1 MDTGWSISVTNLRQ
15 ANNRLFN
22 HSVHLSRETRA
33 MNEQILSA
41 IRQRL
46 HHRGLDAYIAYTPS
60 NFYYTT
66 GFQSYFLMQWW
77 RMQGTVLAVI
87 PADESLEIGM
97 MIGDFEAKPAQRVS
111 GIRDV
116 RPYRLWPEIRDAEML
131 QEPLESGEAEIPRP
145 AQFDEDEQDE
155 IVRGLLGDRGL
166 LNARIGTDLRYML
179 FNSHR
184 RFSALAPQAEWVD
197 FTNDMYE
204 LRRIKYPFEVERLR
218 RATELS
224 EAGMRFAIE
233 NARPGM
239 TATDVRHRYAMGV
252 AQAAMGD
259 ARYQDY
265 TDYWILPAVGAG
277 VGVGVDSE
285 RDAGLQEG
293 DLIKFDCGTT
303 VGGYRGDG
311 GRTFVYKRA
320 KPAAERLFG
329 VLQEAHDKACAEIR
343 PGVEIGEIFR
353 TAQDYITRNGY
364 PRFRRGHYG
373 HSLGIDTF
381 HEEPPYV
388 SEGDRTLIEEGMV
401 LAIETPAYTTDAGAI
416 MIEDLVHVL
425 PDGIERLHKLPHELG
440 VIS

>member
-1 MDTGWSISVTNLRQ
+1 
-15 ANNRLFN
+15 
-22 HSVHLSRETRA
+22 
-33 MNEQILSA
+33 MNEQVLLA
-41 IRQRL
+41 IRGRL
-46 HHRGLDAYIAYTPS
+46 RERGMDAYIAYTPS
-60 NFYYTT
+60 NVFYAT

-87 PADESLEIGM
+87 PADESIEVGM

-116 RPYRLWPEIRDAEML
+116 RAYRLWPEIRDAEAV
-131 QEPLESGEAEIPRP
+131 QEPLRSGETEAPRP
-145 AQFDEDEQDE
+145 AQFDEGEQDR

-166 LNARIGTDLRYML
+166 LDARIGTDLRYML
-179 FNSHR
+179 FDSYR
-184 RFSALAPQAEWVD
+184 RFSGVAPEVEWVD
-197 FTNDMYE
+197 FTDDMYA
-204 LRRIKYPFEVERLR
+204 LRRIKYPSEVERLR

-224 EAGMRFAIE
+224 EAGMRFAVE
-233 NARPGM
+233 ELRPGM
-239 TATDVRHRYAMGV
+239 TATHVRHRYVMGV
-252 AQAAMGD
+252 ARAAMAD
-259 ARYQDY
+259 PRYQDY
-265 TDYWILPAVGAG
+265 SDDWILPAVGAG
-277 VGVGVDSE
+277 VGIGVDSE

-311 GRTFVYKRA
+311 GRTFVYGKV

-329 VLQEAHDKACAEIR
+329 VLQEAHDRACEAIR
-343 PGVEIGEIFR
+343 PGVEVGEIFR
-353 TAQDYITRNGY
+353 IAQDHITRNGY

-388 SEGDRTLIEEGMV
+388 SEGERTPLQEGMV

-425 PDGIERLHKLPHELG
+425 PNGIERLHKLPHELG

>member
-1 MDTGWSISVTNLRQ
+1 
-15 ANNRLFN
+15 
-22 HSVHLSRETRA
+22 
-33 MNEQILSA
+33 MNEQVISS
-41 IRQRL
+41 IRRRL
-46 HHRGLDAYIAYTPS
+46 HERGLDAYVAYTPS
-60 NFYYTT
+60 NVFYAT

-87 PADESLEIGM
+87 PADESVEVGM
-97 MIGDFEAKPAQRVS
+97 MIGDFEANPARRVS

-116 RPYRLWPEIRDAEML
+116 RAYRLWPEIRDAEAVGV
-131 QEPLESGEAEIPRP
+131 PLRSGETEAPRP
-145 AQFDEDEQDE
+145 AQFDEGEQDE

-166 LNARIGTDLRYML
+166 LGARIGSDLRYML
-179 FNSHR
+179 FDSYR
-184 RFSALAPQAEWVD
+184 RFSAVAPQAQWVD
-197 FTNDMYE
+197 FTDEMYA
-204 LRRIKYPFEVERLR
+204 LRRIKYPSEVERLR

-224 EAGMRFAIE
+224 EAGMRFAVE
-233 NARPGM
+233 DLRPGM
-239 TATDVRHRYAMGV
+239 TATEVRHRYVMGV

-265 TDYWILPAVGAG
+265 SDDWILPAVGAG
-277 VGVGVDSE
+277 VGIGVDSE

-311 GRTFVYKRA
+311 GRTFVYGRV

-329 VLQEAHDKACAEIR
+329 VLQEAHDRACEAIR
-343 PGVEIGEIFR
+343 PGVEVGEIFR
-353 TAQDYITRNGY
+353 IAQDHITTNGY

-388 SEGDRTLIEEGMV
+388 SEGERTPIAEGMV

-425 PDGIERLHKLPHELG
+425 PNGIERLHKLPHELG
-440 VIS
+440 VVS

>member
-1 MDTGWSISVTNLRQ
+1 V
-15 ANNRLFN
+15 
-22 HSVHLSRETRA
+22 
-33 MNEQILSA
+33 NEQVISS
-41 IRQRL
+41 IRRRL
-46 HHRGLDAYIAYTPS
+46 HERGLDAYVAYTPS
-60 NFYYTT
+60 NVFYAT

-77 RMQGTVLAVI
+77 RMQGTVLAII
-87 PADESLEIGM
+87 PADESVEVGM
-97 MIGDFEAKPAQRVS
+97 MIGDFEANPARRVS

-116 RPYRLWPEIRDAEML
+116 RAYRLWPEIRDAEAVGV
-131 QEPLESGEAEIPRP
+131 PLRSGETEAPRP
-145 AQFDEDEQDE
+145 AQFDEGEQDE

-166 LNARIGTDLRYML
+166 LGARIGSDLRYML
-179 FNSHR
+179 FDSYR
-184 RFSALAPQAEWVD
+184 RFSAVAPQAQWVD
-197 FTNDMYE
+197 FTDEMYA
-204 LRRIKYPFEVERLR
+204 LRRIKYPSEVERLR

-224 EAGMRFAIE
+224 EAGMRFAVE
-233 NARPGM
+233 DLRPGM
-239 TATDVRHRYAMGV
+239 TATEVRHRYVIGV

-265 TDYWILPAVGAG
+265 SDDWILPAVGAG
-277 VGVGVDSE
+277 VGIGVDSE

-311 GRTFVYKRA
+311 GRTFVYGRV

-329 VLQEAHDKACAEIR
+329 VLQEAHDRACEAIR
-343 PGVEIGEIFR
+343 PGVEVGGIFR
-353 TAQDYITRNGY
+353 IAQGHITTNGY

-388 SEGDRTLIEEGMV
+388 SEGERTPIEEGMV

-425 PDGIERLHKLPHELG
+425 PNGIERLHKLPHELG
-440 VIS
+440 VVS

>member
-1 MDTGWSISVTNLRQ
+1 
-15 ANNRLFN
+15 
-22 HSVHLSRETRA
+22 
-33 MNEQILSA
+33 MNEQILSS

-46 HHRGLDAYIAYTPS
+46 HERGLDAYIAYTPS
-60 NFYYTT
+60 NVFYAT

-77 RMQGTVLAVI
+77 RMHGTVLAVI
-87 PADESLEIGM
+87 PADESIEVGM
-97 MIGDFEAKPAQRVS
+97 MIGDFEARPAQRVS

-116 RPYRLWPEIRDAEML
+116 RAYRLWPEIRDAEAVR
-131 QEPLESGEAEIPRP
+131 EPLGGGETEAPRP
-145 AQFDEDEQDE
+145 AQFDEGEQDE

-166 LNARIGTDLRYML
+166 LGARIGSDLRYML
-179 FNSHR
+179 FDSYR
-184 RFSALAPQAEWVD
+184 RFSAVAPQAEWVD
-197 FTNDMYE
+197 FTEEMYA
-204 LRRIKYPFEVERLR
+204 LRRIKYPSEVERLR

-224 EAGMRFAIE
+224 EAGMRFAVE
-233 NARPGM
+233 DLRSGM
-239 TATDVRHRYAMGV
+239 TATDVRHRYVLGV
-252 AQAAMGD
+252 AQAAMAD
-259 ARYQDY
+259 PRYQDY
-265 TDYWILPAVGAG
+265 SDDWILPAVGAG
-277 VGVGVDSE
+277 VGIGVDSE

-311 GRTFVYKRA
+311 GRTFVYGKV

-329 VLQEAHDKACAEIR
+329 VLQEAHDRACGAIR
-343 PGVEIGEIFR
+343 VGVEVGEIFR
-353 TAQDYITRNGY
+353 IAQDHITKNGY

-388 SEGDRTLIEEGMV
+388 SEYERTPIEGGMV

-425 PDGIERLHKLPHELG
+425 PNGIERLHKLPHELG
-440 VIS
+440 VVS

>member
-1 MDTGWSISVTNLRQ
+1 V
-15 ANNRLFN
+15 
-22 HSVHLSRETRA
+22 
-33 MNEQILSA
+33 NEQVISS
-41 IRQRL
+41 IRRRL
-46 HHRGLDAYIAYTPS
+46 HERGLDAYVAYTPS
-60 NFYYTT
+60 NVFYAT

-77 RMQGTVLAVI
+77 RMQGTVLAII
-87 PADESLEIGM
+87 PADESVEVGM
-97 MIGDFEAKPAQRVS
+97 MIGDFEANPARRVS

-116 RPYRLWPEIRDAEML
+116 RAYRLWPEIRDAEAVGV
-131 QEPLESGEAEIPRP
+131 PLRSGETEAPRP
-145 AQFDEDEQDE
+145 AQFDEGEQDE

-166 LNARIGTDLRYML
+166 LGARIGSDLRYML
-179 FNSHR
+179 FDSYR
-184 RFSALAPQAEWVD
+184 RFSAVAPQAQWVD
-197 FTNDMYE
+197 FTDEMYA
-204 LRRIKYPFEVERLR
+204 LRRIKYPSEVERLR

-224 EAGMRFAIE
+224 EAGMRFAVE
-233 NARPGM
+233 DLRPGM
-239 TATDVRHRYAMGV
+239 TATEVRHRYVIGV

-265 TDYWILPAVGAG
+265 SDDWILPAVGAG
-277 VGVGVDSE
+277 VGIGVDSE

-311 GRTFVYKRA
+311 GRTFVYGRV

-329 VLQEAHDKACAEIR
+329 VLQEAHDRACEAIR
-343 PGVEIGEIFR
+343 PGVEVGEIFR
-353 TAQDYITRNGY
+353 IAQGHITTNGY

-388 SEGDRTLIEEGMV
+388 SEGERTPIEEGMV

-425 PDGIERLHKLPHELG
+425 PNGIERLHKLPHELG
-440 VIS
+440 VVS

>member
-1 MDTGWSISVTNLRQ
+1 
-15 ANNRLFN
+15 
-22 HSVHLSRETRA
+22 
-33 MNEQILSA
+33 MNEQILSS
-41 IRQRL
+41 IRRRL
-46 HHRGLDAYIAYTPS
+46 HERGLDAYIAYTPS
-60 NFYYTT
+60 NVFYAT

-87 PADESLEIGM
+87 PADESIEVGM
-97 MIGDFEAKPAQRVS
+97 MIGDFEARPAQTVS

-116 RPYRLWPEIRDAEML
+116 RAYRLWPEIRDAETVR
-131 QEPLESGEAEIPRP
+131 EPLGSGETEPPRP

-166 LNARIGTDLRYML
+166 LGARIGSDLRYML
-179 FNSHR
+179 FDSYR
-184 RFSALAPQAEWVD
+184 RFSAVAPQAEWVD
-197 FTNDMYE
+197 FTDDMYA
-204 LRRIKYPFEVERLR
+204 LRRIKYPSEVERLR

-224 EAGMRFAIE
+224 EAGMRFAVE
-233 NARPGM
+233 DLRPGM
-239 TATDVRHRYAMGV
+239 TATDVRHRYVLGV
-252 AQAAMGD
+252 AQAAM
-259 ARYQDY
+259 ANPRYQDY
-265 TDYWILPAVGAG
+265 SDDWILPAVGAG
-277 VGVGVDSE
+277 VGIGVDSE

-311 GRTFVYKRA
+311 GRTFVYGKV

-329 VLQEAHDKACAEIR
+329 VLQEAHDRACEAIR
-343 PGVEIGEIFR
+343 PGVEVGEIFR
-353 TAQDYITRNGY
+353 IAQNHITKSGY

-388 SEGDRTLIEEGMV
+388 SEGERTPIEEGMV

-425 PDGIERLHKLPHELG
+425 PGGIERLHKLPHELG
-440 VIS
+440 VVF

>member
-1 MDTGWSISVTNLRQ
+1 
-15 ANNRLFN
+15 
-22 HSVHLSRETRA
+22 
-33 MNEQILSA
+33 MNEQIISS
-41 IRQRL
+41 IRRRL
-46 HHRGLDAYIAYTPS
+46 HERGLDAYIAYTPS
-60 NFYYTT
+60 NVFYTT

-87 PADESLEIGM
+87 PADESVEVGM
-97 MIGDFEAKPAQRVS
+97 MIGDFEAGPAQRVS

-116 RPYRLWPEIRDAEML
+116 RAYRLWPEIRDAEAVGV
-131 QEPLESGEAEIPRP
+131 PLVSGETETPRP
-145 AQFDEDEQDE
+145 AQFDEGEQDG

-166 LNARIGTDLRYML
+166 LGARIGSDLRYML
-179 FNSHR
+179 FDSYR
-184 RFSALAPQAEWVD
+184 RFSAVAPQAQWVD
-197 FTNDMYE
+197 FTDEMYA
-204 LRRIKYPFEVERLR
+204 LRRVKYPSEVERLR

-224 EAGMRFAIE
+224 EAGMRFAVE
-233 NARPGM
+233 NLRPGM
-239 TATDVRHRYAMGV
+239 TATDVRHRYVMGV

-265 TDYWILPAVGAG
+265 SDDWILPAVGAG
-277 VGVGVDSE
+277 VGIGVDSE

-311 GRTFVYKRA
+311 GRTFVYGRV

-329 VLQEAHDKACAEIR
+329 VLEEAHNRACEAIR
-343 PGVEIGEIFR
+343 PGVEVGEIFR
-353 TAQDYITRNGY
+353 IAQGHITSNGY

-388 SEGDRTLIEEGMV
+388 SEDERTPIEEGMV

-425 PDGIERLHKLPHELG
+425 PSGIERLHKLPHELG

>member
-1 MDTGWSISVTNLRQ
+1 
-15 ANNRLFN
+15 
-22 HSVHLSRETRA
+22 
-33 MNEQILSA
+33 MNEQIISS
-41 IRQRL
+41 IRRRL
-46 HHRGLDAYIAYTPS
+46 RERGLDAYVAYTPS
-60 NFYYTT
+60 NVFYAT

-87 PADESLEIGM
+87 PADESVEVGM
-97 MIGDFEAKPAQRVS
+97 MIGDFEANPARRVS

-116 RPYRLWPEIRDAEML
+116 RAYRLWPEIRDAEAVG
-131 QEPLESGEAEIPRP
+131 EPLGSGETEAPRP
-145 AQFDEDEQDE
+145 AQFDEGEQDG

-166 LNARIGTDLRYML
+166 LGARIGSDLRYML
-179 FNSHR
+179 FDSYR
-184 RFSALAPQAEWVD
+184 RFSAVAPQAQWVD
-197 FTNDMYE
+197 FTDEMYA
-204 LRRIKYPFEVERLR
+204 LRRVKYPSEVERLR

-224 EAGMRFAIE
+224 EAGMRFAVE
-233 NARPGM
+233 DLRPGM
-239 TATDVRHRYAMGV
+239 TATEVRHRYVMGV

-265 TDYWILPAVGAG
+265 SDDWILPAVGAG
-277 VGVGVDSE
+277 VGIGVDSE

-311 GRTFVYKRA
+311 GRTFVYGRV

-329 VLQEAHDKACAEIR
+329 VLQEAHDRACEAIR
-343 PGVEIGEIFR
+343 PGVEVGEIFR
-353 TAQDYITRNGY
+353 IAQGHITNNGY

-388 SEGDRTLIEEGMV
+388 SEGERTPIEEGMV

-425 PDGIERLHKLPHELG
+425 PNGIERLHKLPHELG